1 MYCLLAQLNIAL
13 WRLDSDEGGW
23 MQPLIFAVVAFIY
36 VISSIIKAKTKKPE
50 AEGEEQLKGKPVRK
64 PPMVGRGVQRQIV
77 KQPVKVAE
85 VGPRREYR
93 PAEKPQSRKA
103 ARPQSAARKVAAIL
117 EQAIQGQFAEVP
129 VVPKLPEQIR
139 PVQPEFEE
147 LPEYTGKAVGKLRGK
162 PAAAEVDEEYLSE
175 ILDYADPDELKRAIL
190 HYEILGKA
198 VSMRNPSERMAGF

>member
-1 MYCLLAQLNIAL
+1 
-13 WRLDSDEGGW
+13 
-23 MQPLIFAVVAFIY
+23 MQPLIFAIVAFIY
-36 VISSIIKAKTKKPE
+36 VIGSIIKAKTKKPE
-50 AEGEEQLKGKPVRK
+50 AEGDDQQKGTPART
-64 PPMVGRGVQRQIV
+64 PPMVSRGVQRQVV
-77 KQPVKVAE
+77 KQPVKVAEVE

-129 VVPKLPEQIR
+129 EVPKLPEQIR
-139 PVQPEFEE
+139 PVQPELKE
-147 LPEYTGKAVGKLRGK
+147 LPEYTSKAVGKLRGK
-162 PAAAEVDEEYLSE
+162 PAAAEVGEEYLSE